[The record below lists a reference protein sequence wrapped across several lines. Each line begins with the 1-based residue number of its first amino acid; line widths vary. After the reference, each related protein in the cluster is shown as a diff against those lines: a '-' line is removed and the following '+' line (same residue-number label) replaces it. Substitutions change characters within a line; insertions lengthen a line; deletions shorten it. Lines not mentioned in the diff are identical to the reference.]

1 MNVVFIIPTGI
12 GCAIGGHAGDA
23 TPAAKM
29 IASLCDKIILHPNV
43 VNASDIN
50 EMPSNAL
57 YVEGSMLDR
66 FLEGS
71 IGLREVRSNRVLVVA
86 NGPLKP
92 ETINAVNAARSTIG
106 MDAMLVPL
114 QVPLKMSGWVNT
126 NGIATGSVTGIDSLI
141 AQVQGYSF
149 DALAIASPIDVTP
162 EESLKYFRGE
172 QPVNPWGG
180 IEALVSRKISEA
192 LCKPVAHAPIESG
205 DTKDDS
211 ELFNILYDEVVN
223 PRMAAEVCSN
233 CYIHCILKGL
243 HQAPRIGQDIT
254 FKDVDALI
262 TPTGCIGRAHNACF
276 EAGIPVIAV
285 EENTTAYCF
294 HDSRIKYVE
303 NYLEAAGYLS
313 CIKAGVSPLT
323 VRFLGA

>member
-29 IASLCDKIILHPNV
+29 IASMCDKIILHPNV

-71 IGLREVRSNRVLVVA
+71 IGLQEVRRNRVLVAVSS
-86 NGPLKP
+86 PLLP
-92 ETINAVNAARSTIG
+92 EMENAINAARATIG
-106 MDAMLVPL
+106 MDTRIIGLKT
-114 QVPLKMSGWVNT
+114 PLKMTGWVKD
-126 NGIATGSVTGIDSLI
+126 GVATGCADGVEELI
-141 AQVQGYSF
+141 AEVYGRDF
-149 DALAIASPIDVTP
+149 DALAIASPIDVSP
-162 EESLKYFRGE
+162 KESLKYFRGE

-180 IEALVSRKISEA
+180 IEAIVSRQISEA
-192 LCKPVAHAPIESG
+192 LNKPVAHAPIESSS
-205 DTKDDS
+205 TKDNF
-211 ELFNILYDEVVN
+211 ELFGLLYNEVVH
-223 PRMAAEVCSN
+223 PRKAAEVCSN

-243 HQAPRIGQDIT
+243 HQAPRIGHDIT
-254 FKDVDALI
+254 RKDVDALI
-262 TPTGCIGRAHNACF
+262 TPTGCIGRAHNACLNN
-276 EAGIPVIAV
+276 EIPVIAV
-285 EENTTAYCF
+285 EENTTAYNF
-294 HDSRIKYVE
+294 RDSQIRYVK

-313 CIKAGVSPLT
+313 CIKAGVYPSS
-323 VRFLGA
+323 VRSDYA

>member
-29 IASLCDKIILHPNV
+29 IASVCDKLILHPNV

-50 EMPSNAL
+50 EMPHNAL

-71 IGLREVRSNRVLVVA
+71 IGLQEVRRNRVLVAVSPPVGA
-86 NGPLKP
+86 
-92 ETINAVNAARSTIG
+92 ETINAINAANATIG
-106 MDAMLVPL
+106 TNDMIIELETKLAMT
-114 QVPLKMSGWVNT
+114 GWVEG
-126 NGIATGSVTGIDSLI
+126 GIATGCADGVEELI
-141 AQVQGYSF
+141 TQVSGYNF
-149 DALAIASPIDVTP
+149 DALAIASPIDVSS

-180 IEALVSRKISEA
+180 IEAIISRKISEA
-192 LCKPVAHAPIESG
+192 LNKPVAHAPIESG
-205 DTKDDS
+205 DTKNNP
-211 ELFNILYDEVVN
+211 ELFNLLYNEVVD
-223 PRMAAEVCSN
+223 PRKAAEVCSN

-243 HQAPRIGQDIT
+243 HRAPRIGQDIT
-254 FKDVDALI
+254 WRDIDALI
-262 TPTGCIGRAHNACF
+262 TPTGCIGRPHRACF
-276 EAGIPVIAV
+276 EVGIPVIAV
-285 EENTTAYCF
+285 EENTTVYNF
-294 HDSRIKYVE
+294 RDSRITYVE

-313 CIKAGVSPLT
+313 CIKAGVYPSS
-323 VRFLGA
+323 VRIGE